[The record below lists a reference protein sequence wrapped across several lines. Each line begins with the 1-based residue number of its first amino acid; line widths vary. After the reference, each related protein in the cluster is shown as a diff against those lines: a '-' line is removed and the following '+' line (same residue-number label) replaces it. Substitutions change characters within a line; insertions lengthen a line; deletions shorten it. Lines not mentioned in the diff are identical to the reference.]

1 MARTPK
7 FAYRSTSQGW
17 LVNAPASLTASGKR
31 ERCYFPTRDKAKEY
45 SAALREKFLEHGAS
59 TQAIPPSLAD
69 DATKA
74 AALLEKYRV
83 TLTQSAR
90 FYAQHHDKRAKS
102 PTLAAAWTAGLAH
115 RKNHRKRTLADFR
128 AWEKALPAWFM
139 AMNCYDIT
147 AKDIR
152 KALNEVTDGT
162 ARWKNGLR
170 NISAMLGDVVKSELI
185 PTNPAAAVHVARAAE
200 SEDDDVT
207 IYTPNELKSLFAACI
222 DYPLGE
228 GGDRLCAGCAAPFAV
243 MAFAG
248 IRPDEV
254 AKLKWEH
261 ISLELENV
269 RIGEGVAKKASR
281 RNVRIQ
287 PTLAAWLE
295 TVPVESRTGKLVPPR
310 WRQKAARV
318 RKEAGI
324 DGSEKQDA
332 LRHSFGT
339 YLLATEGDLDKLKAD
354 MGHAHIAVYFNHYHK
369 ALTKAEALPY
379 WQVLPVGV
387 EIPNIKIA

>member
-17 LVNAPASLTASGKR
+17 LVNVPASLTASGKR

-74 AALLEKYRV
+74 AALLEKHRV
-83 TLTQSAR
+83 ALTQSAR
-90 FYAQHHDKRAKS
+90 FYVQHHDKRAKS

-139 AMNCYDIT
+139 AMNCYDIG

-152 KALNEVTDGT
+152 KALNEVTDGPT
-162 ARWKNGLR
+162 RWKNGLR

-207 IYTPNELKSLFAACI
+207 IYTPDELKSLFAACI
-222 DYPLGE
+222 DYPLGK
-228 GGDRLCAGCAAPFAV
+228 GGDRLCARCAAPFAV

-248 IRPDEV
+248 IRPIEIV
-254 AKLKWEH
+254 KLKWEH
-261 ISLELENV
+261 ISLELENIRV
-269 RIGEGVAKKASR
+269 GEGVAKKKSR

-295 TVPVESRTGKLVPPR
+295 TVPAEQRTGKLVPGR
-310 WRQKAARV
+310 WFQKTARV
-318 RKEAGI
+318 RKAAGI
-324 DGSEKQDA
+324 DGNEKQDA

-354 MGHAHIAVYFNHYHK
+354 MGHAHIATYLNHYHK
-369 ALTKAEALPY
+369 AVTKAEALPY